1 MNPNFKTSGLY
12 KGRFGQR
19 NIIDFFKSLY
29 IPSITLPSIKIP
41 DTTIDFKIIFKKIV
55 FMWWIVN
62 LIYFLVVIS
71 QTLSYNIKR
80 LELKKEVINTQISE
94 EVTPLL
100 NRVQELEQE
109 VSYLK
114 GCVIKEY
121 VHPKIR
127 VYTIQ
132 NGPNKGQQTTR
143 IKY

>member
-1 MNPNFKTSGLY
+1 MRPQVKTSGLY
-12 KGRFGQR
+12 RGRFGQR
-19 NIIDFFKSLY
+19 NIIDFFSSFEFPTVTML
-29 IPSITLPSIKIP
+29 SIKLP
-41 DTTIDFKIIFKKIV
+41 DNTIDFKTIVKKIIFI
-55 FMWWIVN
+55 WWIIN
-62 LIYFLVVIS
+62 LIYFLIVIS